1 MLDHPDQWVSG
12 TYPSEES
19 QSYPQFPKITLHF
32 CDTHESVKLFD
43 MTKRKDYQER
53 FYRRWASADD
63 LVSQEVIVGETD
75 IFISAERDIIEIAEK
90 IVKKYR
96 GEIEDYIKL
105 HPQFKASLEPLDL
118 DSPAPDIIKDM
129 IRASKLAGVGPMASV
144 AGAVAEFVGKELLS
158 YSRQIIIENGG
169 DIFVKSVVERTVGIF
184 AGNSALTNKFFIR
197 IKPQDTPLGIC
208 TSSGTVGHSLS
219 FGKADACVIISK
231 STSLA
236 DAVATAACNRV
247 KKIEDIRSSLEF
259 AMSIIGVR
267 GVLIIYKKDFGVSGD
282 IELVGADS

>member
-1 MLDHPDQWVSG
+1 MTVSL
-12 TYPSEES
+12 T
-19 QSYPQFPKITLHF
+19 Q
-32 CDTHESVKLFD
+32 
-43 MTKRKDYQER
+43 
-53 FYRRWASADD
+53 
-63 LVSQEVIVGETD
+63 
-75 IFISAERDIIEIAEK
+75 K

-118 DSPAPDIIKDM
+118 GSPAPDIIKDM

-169 DIFVKSVVERTVGIF
+169 DIFVKSVVERTVAIF
-184 AGNSALTNKFFIR
+184 AGNSALTNKLFIR

-236 DAVATAACNRV
+236 DAVATAVCNRV